1 MPRLRILML
10 CDYFP
15 PHVGGGVERVAAE
28 LCHGLVRRGHKVT
41 VLTLRTCPAPATES
55 SNGLTVHRAPALELT
70 RWLGVQFTA
79 SVPVLGALARLIR
92 SFQPDLIHAHNLF
105 SRTTEVAALL
115 RTTFHIPLVTTLHL
129 GRLEG
134 GGRVLRAFVRTYELT
149 MGRYIVRRSDHI
161 TCVSNAVA
169 EHARHI
175 GGHSTPVSVIPNG
188 VDASLFHPR
197 PEQSNWGETIL
208 FVGRLV
214 PNKGPETLIQAAPLV
229 LAQHPKAQ
237 FVVVGDG
244 PLRARLQGQAH
255 KLGLRGAVQF
265 LGIRKDVPQLIRE
278 AALLVRPSSLE
289 GMPLVVLEAMASA
302 IPVVATP
309 VGGTPELVKDGVHG
323 FLVPVGSSTALAQAI
338 VRLLDDRSLAQEMG
352 RRGRELV
359 KNGYTWDAVVDQTER
374 IYNEEIHR
382 RG

>member
-1 MPRLRILML
+1 
-10 CDYFP
+10 
-15 PHVGGGVERVAAE
+15 VATE

-55 SNGLTVHRAPALELT
+55 SNGLTVYRVAALELT

-79 SVPVLGALARLIR
+79 SVPVLGTLARLIH

-115 RTTFHIPLVTTLHL
+115 RTMFHVPMVTTLHL
-129 GRLEG
+129 GRAEG
-134 GGRVLRAFVRTYELT
+134 DARLLKALIRSYELT
-149 MGRYIVRRSDHI
+149 LGRYILRHSDHV

-175 GGHSTPVSVIPNG
+175 GGHPTPVTVIPNG

-197 PEQSNWGETIL
+197 LERNKLGETIL

-214 PNKGPETLIQAAPLV
+214 PNKGPETLIQAAPIV

-237 FVVVGDG
+237 FLMVGDG
-244 PLRARLQGQAH
+244 PLRPRLEGQAR
-255 KLGLRGAVQF
+255 KLGLGKAVQF
-265 LGIRKDVPQLIRE
+265 LGIRKDVPQLMRE
-278 AALLVRPSSLE
+278 AILLVRSSSLE

-309 VGGTPELVKDGVHG
+309 VGGTPELVKDGVNG

-338 VRLLDDRSLAQEMG
+338 VRLLDDHPLAQEMG

-359 KNGYTWDAVVDQTER
+359 KDGYTWDAVVDQTER
-374 IYNEEIHR
+374 VYNEVKQVS
-382 RG
+382 G